1 VVALAAGAVLF
12 ALLAGTADAAGT
24 GSISGTVTGG
34 ATEGTLMVPGACVAA
49 YDSDGNQVAY
59 QGAASDGHY
68 EIDGLSAG
76 AYRLEFID
84 CALRFGQPL
93 EPNVI
98 CVGANAIYCM
108 LPGLP
113 SEFYDNKRTLESATP
128 VSVTEGQETTGIDA
142 NLGVAGGISGT
153 VVDANFGVEGGISGM
168 VTDDSG
174 KPLDGVCV
182 DAYYLDGH
190 PAGVSGYTNS
200 AGQYKVRSLEYGYY
214 TLKFSNCLPDD
225 DPSAI
230 VEYYN
235 DQPTDSTADLVF
247 VDEDI
252 VTTGIDAQLTTSS
265 EPPVSE
271 TPDPTVYKAAIG
283 KVTVKGPA
291 RVRKGRVATFKV
303 KIANSGN
310 IEASAVNLKVR
321 GKGARVKVV
330 LGTIPP
336 GSARTVK
343 AKVKPKKSGKA
354 KFAFKVTSANAGHET
369 VRYR

>member
-1 VVALAAGAVLF
+1 VVALAAGAVLL
-12 ALLAGTADAAGT
+12 ALLAGSAEAAGT

-34 ATEGTLMVPGACVAA
+34 ATEGTLAVGGPCVAA
-49 YDSDGNQVAY
+49 YDSDGTQVAY
-59 QGAASDGHY
+59 ENAAADGRY
-68 EIDGLSAG
+68 KIDGLSTG

-84 CALRFGQPL
+84 CAVRLGQPL
-93 EPNVI
+93 DPNVI
-98 CVGANAIYCM
+98 CIGAKAIYCV

-142 NLGVAGGISGT
+142 NLGVGGGISGT
-153 VVDANFGVEGGISGM
+153 V
-168 VTDDSG
+168 TDDSG
-174 KPLDGVCV
+174 EPLQGVCV
-182 DAYYLDGH
+182 NAYYPDGH
-190 PAGVSGYTNS
+190 PAGTTGHTNS
-200 AGQYKVRSLEYGYY
+200 AGQYRVGALGYGSYS
-214 TLKFSNCLPDD
+214 LKFSNCLPED

-354 KFAFKVTSANAGHET
+354 KFIFKVASANAGHKT